1 MTKELFK
8 KIIEEIKL
16 AQKYNHKYYK
26 FGIDLYEGKYPIA
39 EVHGI
44 ITDLFWESLYD
55 VHGVDWINWFMW
67 ENDFGNNKMEAW
79 DGDKLICQTVEEL
92 YEYIEQYRKR

>member
-16 AQKYNHKYYK
+16 TQKYNHKYYK

-39 EVHGI
+39 EVYGRL
-44 ITDLFWESLYD
+44 TELFWGSLYSEY
-55 VHGVDWINWFMW
+55 GVDWINWFMY
-67 ENDFGNNKMEAW
+67 ENDFGKNKMKAW
-79 DGDKLICQTVEEL
+79 DGDKLICQTVDEL
-92 YEYIEQYRKR
+92 YDFIEQYKL

>member
-39 EVHGI
+39 EVYGRL
-44 ITDLFWESLYD
+44 TDLFWDSLYSKT
-55 VHGVDWINWFMW
+55 GVDYINWFMY
-67 ENDFGNNKMEAW
+67 ENDFGKNKMKVW
-79 DGDKLICQTVEEL
+79 DGDKLICRTVDEL
-92 YEYIEQYRKR
+92 YDFIEQYRL